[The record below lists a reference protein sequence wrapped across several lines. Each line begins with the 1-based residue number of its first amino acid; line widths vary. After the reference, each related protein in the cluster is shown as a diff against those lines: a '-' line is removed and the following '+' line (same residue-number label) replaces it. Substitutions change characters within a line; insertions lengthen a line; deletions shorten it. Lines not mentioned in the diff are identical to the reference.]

1 MIFKPG
7 FTPPYPT
14 SDADWWFIIDNGKLL
29 VKEDPSG
36 YAIPRKSDMAE
47 VLSPETAVRFLG
59 YLDATACYAARWPS
73 GTDLSLN
80 LKFANIRSLFESLE
94 HQVILAA
101 GCAAQLLGWH
111 QAHRYCGACGAEMED
126 KTTERAKFCPRCKA
140 VYYPRLSPA
149 VIMAVTKD
157 DRILL
162 ARSKRFYGNMFS
174 VLAGFVEPGERV
186 EACVEREVFEETG
199 ITVRNITYFGSQ
211 PWPFPD
217 SLMLGFT
224 AEYAAGEIR
233 VDASEIVEAGWFSA
247 DNLPPTIPNPISIAR
262 KLIDWFVAR
271 QKGKSS
277 CTS

>member
-7 FTPPYPT
+7 FTPPYPMRN
-14 SDADWWFIIDNGKLL
+14 DDWWFVIDNGKLL

-36 YAIPRKSDMAE
+36 YAIPRKSDIADVS
-47 VLSPETAVRFLG
+47 VLGTAGLFLG
-59 YLDATACYAARWPS
+59 SLDTTACYAAQWPS
-73 GTDLSLN
+73 GATPPQGAKL
-80 LKFANIRSLFESLE
+80 ANIRSLFGSLE

-126 KTTERAKFCPRCKA
+126 KSTERAKSCPRCKA

-149 VIMAVTKD
+149 VIMAVIKD
-157 DRILL
+157 DQILL

-199 ITVRNITYFGSQ
+199 ITVHNITYFGSQ

-247 DNLPPTIPNPISIAR
+247 DNMPPTIPNPISIAR
-262 KLIDWFVAR
+262 QLIDWFVDR
-271 QKGKSS
+271 QKSKFS
-277 CTS
+277 CTT